1 MPLTVE
7 DATSKTPELWLLQA
21 LRTWRSPQQFDGNGG
36 ASSQLGIIRSS
47 YSRAGA
53 WMRRRGHAFS
63 GVRCRMFLRWNRT
76 GLEQLQIDRKD
87 ARVEAVE
94 MYLPALPASG
104 ISMVIRF
111 VPAC

>member
-1 MPLTVE
+1 
-7 DATSKTPELWLLQA
+7 
-21 LRTWRSPQQFDGNGG
+21 
-36 ASSQLGIIRSS
+36 
-47 YSRAGA
+47 
-53 WMRRRGHAFS
+53 
-63 GVRCRMFLRWNRT
+63 MFLRWNRT